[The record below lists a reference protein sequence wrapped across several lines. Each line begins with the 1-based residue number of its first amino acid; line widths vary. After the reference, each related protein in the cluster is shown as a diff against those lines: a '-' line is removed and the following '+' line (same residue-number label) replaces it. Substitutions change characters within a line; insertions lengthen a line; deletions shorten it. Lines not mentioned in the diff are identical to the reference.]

1 MTKEIQFFG
10 HLHMVSRYHFTF
22 KETLEAIFGNSDS
35 ELEELGEEASGSE
48 SQRNKDVLFGQIRL
62 SSWFT
67 VRHRYEKQ
75 YLDMPVEL
83 KTYSHVQAWNNTYPK
98 QINTC
103 LALLYCNGALP
114 KTSSGFC
121 DFLISNVTQQVWTL
135 LLFVKMY
142 CVRPHTTIVQ
152 YRPQALQHY
161 MCVSCM

>member
-1 MTKEIQFFG
+1 
-10 HLHMVSRYHFTF
+10 MVSRHHFTF
-22 KETLEAIFGNSDS
+22 KRDSWGYFWRQWLWIGRTGRRSKWFRKPKQQWCSFLPNKAFKLIYRET
-35 ELEELGEEASGSE
+35 
-48 SQRNKDVLFGQIRL
+48 
-62 SSWFT
+62 
-67 VRHRYEKQ
+67 HRYEKQ

-83 KTYSHVQAWNNTYPK
+83 KTFSHVQAWNNTYPK

-161 MCVSCM
+161 TCVSRM

>member
-10 HLHMVSRYHFTF
+10 HLHMVSRHHFTF
-22 KETLEAIFGNSDS
+22 KETLEAIFGDSDS
-35 ELEELGEEASGSE
+35 ELEEPEEEASGSE
-48 SQRNKDVLFGQIRL
+48 RQHNNDVLFGQIRL

-67 VRHRYEKQ
+67 ERHRYEKQ

-103 LALLYCNGALP
+103 LALLYSNGALP

-152 YRPQALQHY
+152 
-161 MCVSCM
+161 